1 MIWYRGEI
9 VADDALK
16 LSVLD
21 RTFEHG
27 LGLFET
33 LRTWN
38 GHPALLPHHRQRMLD
53 SASELG
59 LAIDP
64 AQFPDARAVA
74 ALVRATQGAQRPGPS
89 LELRLRITLSG
100 GTTRSE
106 QPGAHLWATAG
117 PLPPP
122 LPKSGAVIK
131 RSIEVAV
138 DDPLARHKTLNYW
151 RKRIAYESALA
162 DGSDEALC
170 MTPAGLVCE
179 GTRSNLFVVFGE
191 RVWTPSA
198 DGPLLPGI
206 MRRLVLEQA
215 ARLGLETVEAALPIA
230 RLTTADEAFLTSS
243 VRGVAPIA
251 VLMQAQF
258 AAPGPVTSRLWGAI
272 LPWLESGGTT
282 DDDRF

>member
-1 MIWYRGEI
+1 VIWIRGEI
-9 VADDALK
+9 VPDDDLR

-38 GHPALLPHHRQRMLD
+38 SHPTLLARHRERMLH
-53 SASELG
+53 SARALG

-74 ALVRATQGAQRPGPS
+74 ALVHASQETVGPAPS
-89 LELRLRITLSG
+89 VDHRLRITLSG
-100 GTTRSE
+100 GSSSPAK
-106 QPGAHLWATAG
+106 PGGQLWMTAG

-122 LPKSGAVIK
+122 PRSGMVIT
-131 RSIEVAV
+131 RSIEVAI

-151 RKRIAYESALA
+151 RKRIAYENALA
-162 DGSDEALC
+162 DGSDEVLC
-170 MTPAGLVCE
+170 VSRAGLVCE
-179 GTRSNLFVVFGE
+179 GTRSNIFVVVA
-191 RVWTPSA
+191 RRLWTPSA

-206 MRRLVLEQA
+206 MRRVVLEQA
-215 ARLGLETVEAALPIA
+215 ARLGIETVEAPLPLA
-230 RLTTADEAFLTSS
+230 QLATAEEAFLTNSG
-243 VRGVAPIA
+243 RGVAPIA
-251 VLMQAQF
+251 VLLNHPL

-272 LPWLESGGTT
+272 LPWLESGGTP
-282 DDDRF
+282 